1 MSKRKVRPAKGTG
14 RAIRKVAEDATTQA
28 MRVVE
33 ESEELRPLYGQPLD
47 LRGGGP
53 DLVLHT
59 ILKRE
64 GLSHPLIEQGRDPD
78 LALAWIIDTA
88 GAFLR
93 SSWLWCNGATNRSQE
108 FTLSMQPQPIDPI
121 PEETARVAR
130 AAFPK
135 GNPYMRMRDELGV
148 FYQDAQCA
156 ALFPVRGQPAES
168 PWRVALVL
176 VLQYAEGLSDEQA
189 ATAVRGR
196 IDWKY
201 ALSLELTDP
210 GFDASVLS
218 EFRGRL
224 VAGSA
229 EPLLLDTMLERFHA
243 KGLLKARGRQRTDS
257 TAVLA
262 AIRTLNRLEC
272 VGETLRHA
280 LNSLAVVA
288 PDWLRPQLDPAWAE
302 RYGPRV
308 DEYRLPKGQAERT
321 ALAEQIGRDGVR
333 LLTAIYAPTAPAWLR
348 LVPAVETLRRVWV
361 HQCYAPR
368 EDGTTRWR
376 TGDAVPPA
384 AQMINSPHD
393 PEARYTSKRSTCWIG
408 DEIPLTAACEPDAPH
423 VITHVQSTPAPDR
436 AQLPAI
442 HRALAHKGLLPGEHL
457 ADAGYPDAGILV
469 SSQREHGVRVIG
481 PVLPDNQWQ
490 AQSAEACDVSCF
502 TIHWEEQRAF
512 CPAGHASVR
521 WSPSTDNRGQEM
533 IDIQFSGQS
542 CAACPQR
549 ARCTTARHG
558 RRLSVRP
565 KEQHLALQAARQFQ
579 ASAAFQEHYNVRAGV
594 EGTLSQGL
602 RRCELRRARYIGV
615 AKTHLQH
622 VLTAAALNLVRVAH
636 WLEDPRFA
644 QTRRASFLHL
654 VPEAA

>member
-1 MSKRKVRPAKGTG
+1 M
-14 RAIRKVAEDATTQA
+14 
-28 MRVVE
+28 
-33 ESEELRPLYGQPLD
+33 
-47 LRGGGP
+47 
-53 DLVLHT
+53 
-59 ILKRE
+59 
-64 GLSHPLIEQGRDPD
+64 
-78 LALAWIIDTA
+78 
-88 GAFLR
+88 
-93 SSWLWCNGATNRSQE
+93 
-108 FTLSMQPQPIDPI
+108 SMQPQPIDLI
-121 PEETARVAR
+121 PAETARVAG

-148 FYQDAQCA
+148 FYQDAQFA
-156 ALFPVRGQPAES
+156 ALFAVRGQPAAS

-229 EPLLLDTMLERFHA
+229 EQLLLDAMLERFQA

-288 PDWLRPQLDPAWAE
+288 PDWLRPQLEPAWAE
-302 RYGPRV
+302 RYGPRL
-308 DEYRLPKGQAERT
+308 DEYRLPKGHAERE
-321 ALAEQIGRDGVR
+321 ALAAQIGRDGFR
-333 LLTAIYAPTAPAWLR
+333 LLQAVHAPDAPPWLR
-348 LVPAVETLRRVWV
+348 TVPAVQTLRRVWL
-361 HQCYAPR
+361 QQYYAPPD
-368 EDGTTRWR
+368 DGPPRWR
-376 TGDAVPPA
+376 TGDDLPPS
-384 AQMINSPHD
+384 AQMINSPYD
-393 PEARYTSKRSTCWIG
+393 PQARYTDKRSTCWIG
-408 DEIPLTAACEPDAPH
+408 YKVQLTETCEPDAPH
-423 VITHVQSTPAPDR
+423 LITHVQTTPATTPDR
-436 AQLPAI
+436 EQLPAI
-442 HRALAHKGLLPGEHL
+442 HRALAAKGLLPREHL
-457 ADAGYPDAGILV
+457 VDAGYPDAEILV
-469 SSQREHGVRVIG
+469 TSQREHGVRVIG

-490 AQSAEACDVSCF
+490 AQSAEAFDVRCF
-502 TIHWEEQRAF
+502 TIDWEAQRAT

-521 WSPSTDNRGQEM
+521 WSPSQDNRGKAM
-533 IDIQFSGQS
+533 INIQFSGRS

-549 ARCTTARHG
+549 ARCTTARGG

-579 ASAAFQEHYNVRAGV
+579 SSAAFQEHYNRRAGV
-594 EGTLSQGL
+594 EGTVSQGV
-602 RRCELRRARYIGV
+602 RRCDLRRARYVGL

-622 VLTAAALNLVRVAH
+622 VLTAAALNLVRGAH
-636 WLEDPRFA
+636 WLEDPAFA
-644 QTRRASFLHL
+644 RTRRASFLQL
-654 VPEAA
+654 LPPAA

>member
-218 EFRGRL
+218 EFRSRL

-376 TGDAVPPA
+376 TGDDLPPA

-408 DEIPLTAACEPDAPH
+408 DKIPLTAACDPDAPH

-490 AQSAEACDVSCF
+490 AQSAEACDVGCF

>member
-1 MSKRKVRPAKGTG
+1 
-14 RAIRKVAEDATTQA
+14 
-28 MRVVE
+28 
-33 ESEELRPLYGQPLD
+33 
-47 LRGGGP
+47 
-53 DLVLHT
+53 
-59 ILKRE
+59 
-64 GLSHPLIEQGRDPD
+64 
-78 LALAWIIDTA
+78 
-88 GAFLR
+88 
-93 SSWLWCNGATNRSQE
+93 
-108 FTLSMQPQPIDPI
+108 MQPQPIDPI

-176 VLQYAEGLSDEQA
+176 VLQYAEGRSDQQA

-218 EFRGRL
+218 EFRSRL

-376 TGDAVPPA
+376 TGDDLPPA

-423 VITHVQSTPAPDR
+423 VITHVQSTPAPAPIAR
-436 AQLPAI
+436 NCPPSTARWPT
-442 HRALAHKGLLPGEHL
+442 RG
-457 ADAGYPDAGILV
+457 
-469 SSQREHGVRVIG
+469 
-481 PVLPDNQWQ
+481 
-490 AQSAEACDVSCF
+490 C
-502 TIHWEEQRAF
+502 
-512 CPAGHASVR
+512 CPASIWPTPATPTPGS
-521 WSPSTDNRGQEM
+521 W
-533 IDIQFSGQS
+533 
-542 CAACPQR
+542 
-549 ARCTTARHG
+549 
-558 RRLSVRP
+558 
-565 KEQHLALQAARQFQ
+565 
-579 ASAAFQEHYNVRAGV
+579 SAANG
-594 EGTLSQGL
+594 SM
-602 RRCELRRARYIGV
+602 
-615 AKTHLQH
+615 
-622 VLTAAALNLVRVAH
+622 
-636 WLEDPRFA
+636 
-644 QTRRASFLHL
+644 ASG
-654 VPEAA
+654 